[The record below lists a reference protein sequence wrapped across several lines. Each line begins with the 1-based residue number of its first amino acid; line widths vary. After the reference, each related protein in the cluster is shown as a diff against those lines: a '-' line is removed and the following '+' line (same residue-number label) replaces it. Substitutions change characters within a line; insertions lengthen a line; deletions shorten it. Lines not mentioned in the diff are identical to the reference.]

1 MISRRQFLIG
11 TAAASVAAASLTED
25 TDGIT
30 LRAMAHPTLKEQ
42 QGLGLAPLKA
52 EGQTVSYDPAPP
64 ITAEYVEEH
73 SVQLSKQTVWDTERE
88 AVYDPQ
94 TNHHLDGS

>member
-25 TDGIT
+25 TDGVA
-30 LRAMAHPTLKEQ
+30 LRTIAPD
-42 QGLGLAPLKA
+42 GFGLAPLKA

-73 SVQLSKQTVWDTERE
+73 SVQLSKQAVWDTERE